1 MSDERSNGLHLQNL
15 SISNFRGIERLSI
28 GRLGRVTLLAGRNG
42 VGKTTVLE
50 AVRVHAARGRPNLLH
65 ELLDKREEFAAAFDE
80 DRDQV
85 VSPDYAALF
94 YGRTPARERP
104 ITIGPT
110 SGADDLRIE
119 VSTPGDWSPDQ
130 QEQFADL
137 SSEDD
142 VQALKVVY
150 RKKAKLLP
158 WLPIVHDQRANWS
171 RRRYAR
177 SLQRGL
183 FDNGE
188 WPVIECESLG
198 PGLPGN
204 SKLARFWDN
213 VALTK
218 EEGLSLK
225 ALRLMDDSIE
235 RVAVVG
241 EDRRLGRRVVVKLR
255 GHPRP
260 VPLKSLGDGV
270 TRLFAAGL
278 ALVNSRDGFL
288 VVDEAENGIHYSV
301 QRDFWRMVLRAAHL
315 HNVQVLATTHSLD
328 CVNGFAHAATELD
341 DVEGV
346 LVRLERDGD
355 EVRSVEYTEEDLET
369 AAEQDI
375 EVR

>member
-1 MSDERSNGLHLQNL
+1 M
-15 SISNFRGIERLSI
+15 
-28 GRLGRVTLLAGRNG
+28 
-42 VGKTTVLE
+42 
-50 AVRVHAARGRPNLLH
+50 
-65 ELLDKREEFAAAFDE
+65 
-80 DRDQV
+80 
-85 VSPDYAALF
+85 
-94 YGRTPARERP
+94 
-104 ITIGPT
+104 
-110 SGADDLRIE
+110 
-119 VSTPGDWSPDQ
+119 
-130 QEQFADL
+130 
-137 SSEDD
+137 
-142 VQALKVVY
+142 QASKVVY

-177 SLQRGL
+177 NLQRGL

-204 SKLARFWDN
+204 STLARFWDN

-255 GHPRP
+255 DHPRP

-315 HNVQVLATTHSLD
+315 HNVHAGDDPQPGLRERLCARGHGTGRRRGRPRAARTGRRRGAVGRVHGGGISKRPQSRTSKSDSRMAGELLSSRVLLWKASTTSTSFGTSADTGRTCRNSTSATRK
-328 CVNGFAHAATELD
+328 GFPKLARAIGPELKVSGRRAVGILADAND
-341 DVEGV
+341 DLNARWQAIAGRLRQAGIDPPTDMTPAGIVIEG
-346 LVRLERDGD
+346 RPRIG
-355 EVRSVEYTEEDLET
+355 SG
-369 AAEQDI
+369 
-375 EVR
+375 

>member
-1 MSDERSNGLHLQNL
+1 M
-15 SISNFRGIERLSI
+15 
-28 GRLGRVTLLAGRNG
+28 
-42 VGKTTVLE
+42 GKTTVLE

-177 SLQRGL
+177 NLQRGL

-188 WPVIECESLG
+188 WPVIECEFLG

-255 GHPRP
+255 DHPRP

-301 QRDFWRMVLRAAHL
+301 QLDFWRMVLRAAHL